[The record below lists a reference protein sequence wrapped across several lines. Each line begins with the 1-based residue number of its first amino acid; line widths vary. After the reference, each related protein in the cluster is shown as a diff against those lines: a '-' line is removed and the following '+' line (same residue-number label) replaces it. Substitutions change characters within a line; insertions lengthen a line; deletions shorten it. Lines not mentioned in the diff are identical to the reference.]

1 MRCSASEATGL
12 ELPTLV
18 LATRNRHKIAEIQAV
33 LGDGARCLSLADLPG
48 SPSVTED
55 APTFAGNALKKAET
69 LAGWLRG
76 RPDGL
81 TPPGTWV
88 LADDSGLEVDALGG
102 LPGVHSARF
111 AALEAHRAG
120 NASDAENNAKLLRLL
135 AGVASEQRTARFRCA
150 VALASV
156 ANPEPE
162 RPVPR
167 VFEGVCEGRVLL
179 SPRGQH
185 GFGYDPLFQPLG
197 YDATFAELGDAV
209 KNHVSHRARAL
220 AALRQWLDENRQR
233 KSGRGRSGTG
243 RGRSDN

>member
-1 MRCSASEATGL
+1 
-12 ELPTLV
+12 
-18 LATRNRHKIAEIQAV
+18 
-33 LGDGARCLSLADLPG
+33 
-48 SPSVTED
+48 
-55 APTFAGNALKKAET
+55 
-69 LAGWLRG
+69 
-76 RPDGL
+76 
-81 TPPGTWV
+81 
-88 LADDSGLEVDALGG
+88 LGG

-111 AALEAHRAG
+111 AALEADCTG

-150 VALASV
+150 MALARV
-156 ANPEPE
+156 D
-162 RPVPR
+162 PVGATLDPSPSAGPRVGPR
-167 VFEGVCEGRVLL
+167 VFEGVCEGRILL
-179 SPRGQH
+179 APRGQH